1 MLNACLRRLFAAV
14 PLLAIIVTLS
24 FFLMRLAPGG
34 PFDDEQP
41 VPPEIRRNLD
51 AAYGF
56 DQPLHVQYFQ
66 YVAGLLRGDFGPS
79 LKLKDFPVS
88 ELIAAGL
95 PVSLQLGACA
105 LAVAVL
111 WGVPLGIAAAL
122 RHGRWLDRLVRVF
135 TALAIALPAFVVG
148 PLLALWLGVRHDW
161 LPISGWEPGDWRDM
175 PLPVV
180 TLALPVTA
188 WLARLMRGSLLEV
201 LDAPWIR
208 AAHARGLDPGSILL
222 RHALRPALVPVLSY
236 LGPAAAAVLTG
247 SLVVESIYGVPGM
260 GRFLVQGALNR
271 DYTLVLGM
279 VIVYAVAMIV
289 LSLLVDLAYLWLDL
303 RQQTDSGA

>member
-1 MLNACLRRLFAAV
+1 MLSYCLRRLVAAV

-41 VPPEIRRNLD
+41 APPEIRRNLD
-51 AAYGF
+51 EAYGF
-56 DQPLHVQYFQ
+56 DQPLHVQYAR
-66 YVAGLLRGDFGPS
+66 YVAGVVRGDFGPS
-79 LKLKDFPVS
+79 LKLKDFTVA

-95 PVSLQLGACA
+95 PVSLQLGAFA
-105 LAVAVL
+105 LLFAVL
-111 WGVPLGIAAAL
+111 SGLPLGIAAAL
-122 RHGRWLDRLVRVF
+122 RHGRSVDRLVRVF

-148 PLLALWLGVRHDW
+148 PVLALWTGVRHDW
-161 LPISGWEPGDWRDM
+161 LPISGWERGDWRDI
-175 PLPVV
+175 PLPVL
-180 TLALPVTA
+180 TLALPVAA
-188 WLARLMRGSLLEV
+188 WLARLMRGSLLDV
-201 LDAPWIR
+201 LDSPWIR
-208 AAHARGLDPGSILL
+208 AAHARGLDPASILF

-247 SLVVESIYGVPGM
+247 SLVVESIFGVPGM

-279 VIVYAVAMIV
+279 VIVYAVVMIV
-289 LSLLVDLAYLWLDL
+289 LNLLVDLAYLWIDP
-303 RQQTDSGA
+303 RQRTESGV